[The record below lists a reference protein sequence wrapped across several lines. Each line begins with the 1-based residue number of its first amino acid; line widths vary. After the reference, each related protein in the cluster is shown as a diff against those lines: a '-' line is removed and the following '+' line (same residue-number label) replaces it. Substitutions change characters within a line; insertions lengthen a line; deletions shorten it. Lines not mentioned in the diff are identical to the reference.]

1 MKDLELLFD
10 KVFMKDCETLLE
22 ISPIF
27 IKHMYNAIDEAG
39 YGVALN
45 DDDKIVL
52 YKKDGE
58 ERIEFN
64 TFIEMF
70 PVLFDDQIKSAI
82 EKSLE
87 IKGKEPIEFER
98 LSTKKVKEAKTIIR
112 ASTTKE
118 DFKELEEFVEKIND
132 KSKMC

>member
-10 KVFMKDCETLLE
+10 KVFIKECEALLK
-22 ISPIF
+22 ISHVF
-27 IKHMYNAIDEAG
+27 IKHMYNAIDEIG

-45 DDDKIVL
+45 DNDKIVL
-52 YKKDGE
+52 YEKNGE
-58 ERIEFN
+58 EKIEFN

-87 IKGKEPIEFER
+87 MQGKEVINLER
-98 LSTKKVKEAKTIIR
+98 LSTKKIKEAKTIIK

-118 DFKELEEFVEKIND
+118 DFKELEKFVEKIND

>member
-1 MKDLELLFD
+1 MKDLESMFN
-10 KVFMKDCETLLE
+10 KVFIKECETLLE

-45 DDDKIVL
+45 GDNKIVL
-52 YKKDGE
+52 FKKDGE

-87 IKGKEPIEFER
+87 MQGKEVINLER
-98 LSTKKVKEAKTIIR
+98 LSTKKVKEAKNIIR

-118 DFKELEEFVEKIND
+118 DFKELEDFVEKIND